1 MSSEIVSRGVK
12 IASEV
17 GSRAVGN
24 GWRVRWKEDE
34 IKREEKE
41 GGGGGRG
48 RIGGGAVRCREVE
61 ERERR
66 SGGRRDEGIVRRA
79 DEGRVGSVTFRIA
92 RTRTLCGGCRA
103 REKRILFPLLRVL
116 PSASEELITSAISPS
131 LDAAE
136 DHDFRRDPS

>member
-12 IASEV
+12 IAGEV

-34 IKREEKE
+34 IKREEKGE
-41 GGGGGRG
+41 GGG
-48 RIGGGAVRCREVE
+48 RIGGGAVRYREVDGKE
-61 ERERR
+61 EAAAEETRVLL
-66 SGGRRDEGIVRRA
+66 GGRTKGGWVLSRFALHAPE
-79 DEGRVGSVTFRIA
+79 
-92 RTRTLCGGCRA
+92 LCAEVAGQE
-103 REKRILFPLLRVL
+103 EKRILFPLLREL